1 MALTKEQTA
10 AYIENLKEFKAYIED
25 LKKEV
30 SLYKAQMKKNANK
43 ALDPYYQIALVLNSI
58 KFINTCIAM
67 NEVSLLTRNLKA
79 EEHLNYARKE
89 IYSVLSAMEKVVGN
103 DYENGLDENREQL
116 DKITEINPVQRLNFL
131 KGFRKAIATLIEAYG
146 QGSKWRWSW
155 PEIYF
160 KLAVLSKNFFDFR
173 AFEREGDLDNPYFY
187 IRKEHFNLIIELA
200 NYTAQ
205 EYRTKF
211 DLSTNDS
218 ADLKKSVSMLEMN
231 RKIFQITGNTDDLD
245 KTKTLIES
253 LTDKIE
259 TIENEKTNQ
268 KKKKK

>member
-30 SLYKAQMKKNANK
+30 SLYKAQMKKNTNK
-43 ALDPYYQIALVLNSI
+43 AMDPYYQMALVLNSI
-58 KFINTCIAM
+58 KLINTFLGM

-79 EEHLNYARKE
+79 EEQLNYARKE
-89 IYSVLSAMEKVVGN
+89 IYAVLSAMEKVVGN
-103 DYENGLDENREQL
+103 DYENGLDENREML
-116 DKITEINPVQRLNFL
+116 DVITEINPLQRLHFL
-131 KGFRKAIATLIEAYG
+131 KSFRKTIASLIDAYG

-160 KLAVLSKNFFDFR
+160 KLAVLAKNFFDFR
-173 AFEREGDLDNPYFY
+173 AFERENDLDNPYFY
-187 IRKEHFNLIIELA
+187 VRKEHYNLIIELT

-205 EYRTKF
+205 EY
-211 DLSTNDS
+211 STNDT
-218 ADLKKSVSMLEMN
+218 ADLKKSVAMLEMN
-231 RKIFQITGNTDDLD
+231 RKIFQITGNTDDLE

-253 LTDKIE
+253 LNNKID
-259 TIENEKTNQ
+259 TIEADKANP

>member
-1 MALTKEQTA
+1 MALSKEQTA
-10 AYIENLKEFKAYIED
+10 AYIENLKEFKAYIEE
-25 LKKEV
+25 LKKDV
-30 SLYKAQMKKNANK
+30 SIYKFQMKKNTNK
-43 ALDPYYQIALVLNSI
+43 AMDPYYQLALVLNSI
-58 KFINTCIAM
+58 KLINTCIGI

-79 EEHLNYARKE
+79 EDYLNTARKE
-89 IYSVLSAMEKVVGN
+89 IYSVLSAMEKVV
-103 DYENGLDENREQL
+103 
-116 DKITEINPVQRLNFL
+116 EINPLQRLHFL
-131 KGFRKAIATLIEAYG
+131 KSFRKTINTLVDAYG

-160 KLAVLSKNFFDFR
+160 KLAVLTKNFFDFR
-173 AFEREGDLDNPYFY
+173 AFERENDLDNPYFY
-187 IRKEHFNLIIELA
+187 VRKEHYNLIIELA

-211 DLSTNDS
+211 DLSTNDTG
-218 ADLKKSVSMLEMN
+218 DLKKSVAMLEMN

-253 LTDKIE
+253 LNNKID
-259 TIENEKTNQ
+259 TIENDKTNP

>member
-30 SLYKAQMKKNANK
+30 SLYKAQMKKNTNK
-43 ALDPYYQIALVLNSI
+43 AMDPYYQMALVLNSI
-58 KFINTCIAM
+58 KLINTFLGM
-67 NEVSLLTRNLKA
+67 NEVSLITRNLKA
-79 EEHLNYARKE
+79 EEQLNYARKE
-89 IYSVLSAMEKVVGN
+89 IYAVLSAMEKVVGN
-103 DYENGLDENREQL
+103 DYENGLDENREML
-116 DKITEINPVQRLNFL
+116 DVITEINPIQRLHFL
-131 KGFRKAIATLIEAYG
+131 KSFRKTIANLIDAYG

-160 KLAVLSKNFFDFR
+160 KLAVLAKNFFDFR
-173 AFEREGDLDNPYFY
+173 AFERENDLDNPYFY
-187 IRKEHFNLIIELA
+187 VRKEHYNLIIELA

-211 DLSTNDS
+211 DLSTNDT
-218 ADLKKSVSMLEMN
+218 ADLKKSVAMLEMN
-231 RKIFQITGNTDDLD
+231 RKIFQITGNTDDLE

-253 LTDKIE
+253 LNNKID
-259 TIENEKTNQ
+259 TIEADKANP

>member
-10 AYIENLKEFKAYIED
+10 AYIENLKEFKAYIEE
-25 LKKEV
+25 LKKDV
-30 SLYKAQMKKNANK
+30 SLYKFQMKKNTNK
-43 ALDPYYQIALVLNSI
+43 AMDPYYQLALVLNSI
-58 KFINTCIAM
+58 KLINTCIGI
-67 NEVSLLTRNLKA
+67 NEVSLITRNLKA
-79 EEHLNYARKE
+79 EDYLNTARKE

-103 DYENGLDENREQL
+103 DHENGLDENRELL
-116 DKITEINPVQRLNFL
+116 DNITEINPLQRLHFL
-131 KGFRKAIATLIEAYG
+131 KSFRKTINTLVDAYG

-160 KLAVLSKNFFDFR
+160 KLAVLTKNFFDFR
-173 AFEREGDLDNPYFY
+173 AFERENDLDNPYFY
-187 IRKEHFNLIIELA
+187 VRKEHYNLIIELA
-200 NYTAQ
+200 NFTAQ

-211 DLSTNDS
+211 DLSTNDTG
-218 ADLKKSVSMLEMN
+218 DLKKSVAMLEMN

-253 LTDKIE
+253 LNNKIDM
-259 TIENEKTNQ
+259 IENDKTNP

>member
-30 SLYKAQMKKNANK
+30 SLYKAQMKKNTNK
-43 ALDPYYQIALVLNSI
+43 AMDPYYQMALVLNSI
-58 KFINTCIAM
+58 KLINTFLGM

-79 EEHLNYARKE
+79 EEQLNYARKE
-89 IYSVLSAMEKVVGN
+89 IYAVLSAMEKVVGN
-103 DYENGLDENREQL
+103 DYENGLDENREML
-116 DKITEINPVQRLNFL
+116 DVITEINPLQRLHFL
-131 KGFRKAIATLIEAYG
+131 KSFRKTIASLIDAYG

-160 KLAVLSKNFFDFR
+160 KLAVLAKNFFDFR
-173 AFEREGDLDNPYFY
+173 AFERENDLDNPYFY
-187 IRKEHFNLIIELA
+187 VRKEHYNLIIELA

-211 DLSTNDS
+211 DLSTNDT
-218 ADLKKSVSMLEMN
+218 ADLKKSS
-231 RKIFQITGNTDDLD
+231 K
-245 KTKTLIES
+245 S
-253 LTDKIE
+253 PE
-259 TIENEKTNQ
+259 TPTTWKKQ
-268 KKKKK
+268 KLSSNL